1 MITSS
6 VFTRLGRHKPVKLRV
21 LREFVDERNERGTD
35 FHQSATGFHIRD
47 IRKLRVRDIQQF
59 RKLHA
64 VGRSLI
70 EHNNELGV
78 CEHRSRGVAL
88 KQVVHVLRNTG
99 TESAVFTNALPKSE
113 QEVGAVLVLEQ
124 QIDLIYEDERVLA
137 FGSVRCDAVQNTVIR
152 YNKLRKLKEAKK

>member
-113 QEVGAVLVLEQ
+113 QEVGAVESLLTSGATAKVTTTASPMQITPMIVLFF
-124 QIDLIYEDERVLA
+124 I
-137 FGSVRCDAVQNTVIR
+137 S
-152 YNKLRKLKEAKK
+152 